1 MNLTLAIS
9 LDQATGQVDVS
20 VSTQNPVLAYG
31 LLKLGEIALQQH
43 YAKPVVGKLIP
54 VNGKLAEPKE

>member
-1 MNLTLAIS
+1 MDLTLTIT
-9 LDQATGQVDVS
+9 LTQATGQVNVS
-20 VSTQNPVLAYG
+20 GSIQNPVLAYG

-43 YAKPVVGKLIP
+43 YARPAAGKLIS